1 MEDIKHWGFTNRQNM
16 DTDRRYSIDAASN
29 HIFNDLHINHNIYP
43 CALGSFTDCLA
54 GRMLNGT
61 SVLKGRSHCD
71 ACGHVLG
78 VLDLVPLFSRLC
90 LRGRCRYC
98 GAKIPAEAF
107 WTEFVSGIACCLI
120 MYRYDVSVLA
130 LRGILLWM
138 VLLCLTLTDL
148 HAWIIPDRLQI
159 AGILIF
165 FGTALGLPE
174 PGRQMLRGVLTGA
187 GLAVSMLA
195 LSLLFDRLT
204 GKESL
209 GGGDVKLFFVTGL
222 YMRSAWEV
230 LFFLILSC
238 VLGIAGSVIGRREKI
253 PFGPAIAAACF
264 CMLLYGDI
272 WTQWYTGLF

>member
-1 MEDIKHWGFTNRQNM
+1 MM
-16 DTDRRYSIDAASN
+16 
-29 HIFNDLHINHNIYP
+29 LHQTTFLTIYILMITFILG

-107 WTEFVSGIACCLI
+107 WTELVSGIACCLI

-130 LRGILLWM
+130 LRGI
-138 VLLCLTLTDL
+138 
-148 HAWIIPDRLQI
+148 
-159 AGILIF
+159 
-165 FGTALGLPE
+165 
-174 PGRQMLRGVLTGA
+174 LTGA

-238 VLGIAGSVIGRREKI
+238 VLGIAGSVIGRRKKI

>member
-1 MEDIKHWGFTNRQNM
+1 MITFILG
-16 DTDRRYSIDAASN
+16 
-29 HIFNDLHINHNIYP
+29 

-107 WTEFVSGIACCLI
+107 WTELVSGIACCLI

-174 PGRQMLRGVLTGA
+174 PGRQMLRGVMTGA

>member
-1 MEDIKHWGFTNRQNM
+1 MITFILG
-16 DTDRRYSIDAASN
+16 
-29 HIFNDLHINHNIYP
+29 

-107 WTEFVSGIACCLI
+107 WTELVSGIACCLI

-138 VLLCLTLTDL
+138 PDAHGSACVDHTGPASDSRNPDL
-148 HAWIIPDRLQI
+148 FRH
-159 AGILIF
+159 
-165 FGTALGLPE
+165 
-174 PGRQMLRGVLTGA
+174 GA
-187 GLAVSMLA
+187 GLTG
-195 LSLLFDRLT
+195 T
-204 GKESL
+204 GKT
-209 GGGDVKLFFVTGL
+209 D
-222 YMRSAWEV
+222 A
-230 LFFLILSC
+230 
-238 VLGIAGSVIGRREKI
+238 AGSSDRCRTGCQYAGT
-253 PFGPAIAAACF
+253 FPAV
-264 CMLLYGDI
+264 
-272 WTQWYTGLF
+272 

>member
-1 MEDIKHWGFTNRQNM
+1 M
-16 DTDRRYSIDAASN
+16 
-29 HIFNDLHINHNIYP
+29 LHQTTFLTIYILMITFILG

-107 WTEFVSGIACCLI
+107 WTELVSGIACCLI

-195 LSLLFDRLT
+195 LSLLLRLWKKGWMKGQT
-204 GKESL
+204 ALEVRFLAPLRPDEEVYLSDSGQEGRNAVYLRTKQEGKE
-209 GGGDVKLFFVTGL
+209 
-222 YMRSAWEV
+222 
-230 LFFLILSC
+230 ILS
-238 VLGIAGSVIGRREKI
+238 ITEK
-253 PFGPAIAAACF
+253 
-264 CMLLYGDI
+264 
-272 WTQWYTGLF
+272 

>member
-1 MEDIKHWGFTNRQNM
+1 M
-16 DTDRRYSIDAASN
+16 
-29 HIFNDLHINHNIYP
+29 LHQTTFLTIYILMITFILG

-107 WTEFVSGIACCLI
+107 WTELVSGIACCLI

-138 VLLCLTLTDL
+138 VLLCLTSACVDHTGPASDSRNPDL
-148 HAWIIPDRLQI
+148 FRH
-159 AGILIF
+159 
-165 FGTALGLPE
+165 
-174 PGRQMLRGVLTGA
+174 GA
-187 GLAVSMLA
+187 GLTG
-195 LSLLFDRLT
+195 T
-204 GKESL
+204 GKT
-209 GGGDVKLFFVTGL
+209 D
-222 YMRSAWEV
+222 A
-230 LFFLILSC
+230 
-238 VLGIAGSVIGRREKI
+238 AGSSDRCRTGCQYAGT
-253 PFGPAIAAACF
+253 FPAV
-264 CMLLYGDI
+264 
-272 WTQWYTGLF
+272 

>member
-1 MEDIKHWGFTNRQNM
+1 M
-16 DTDRRYSIDAASN
+16 
-29 HIFNDLHINHNIYP
+29 LHQTTFLTIYILMITFILG

-107 WTEFVSGIACCLI
+107 WTELVSGIACCLI

-165 FGTALGLPE
+165 FGKTDA
-174 PGRQMLRGVLTGA
+174 
-187 GLAVSMLA
+187 
-195 LSLLFDRLT
+195 
-204 GKESL
+204 
-209 GGGDVKLFFVTGL
+209 
-222 YMRSAWEV
+222 
-230 LFFLILSC
+230 
-238 VLGIAGSVIGRREKI
+238 AGSSDRCRTGCQYAGT
-253 PFGPAIAAACF
+253 FPAV
-264 CMLLYGDI
+264 
-272 WTQWYTGLF
+272 

>member
-1 MEDIKHWGFTNRQNM
+1 M
-16 DTDRRYSIDAASN
+16 
-29 HIFNDLHINHNIYP
+29 LHQTTFLTIYILMITFILG

-107 WTEFVSGIACCLI
+107 WTELVSGIACCLI

-138 VLLCLTLTDL
+138 CFMSDTHRSACVDHTGPASDSRNPDL
-148 HAWIIPDRLQI
+148 FRH
-159 AGILIF
+159 
-165 FGTALGLPE
+165 
-174 PGRQMLRGVLTGA
+174 GA
-187 GLAVSMLA
+187 GL
-195 LSLLFDRLT
+195 T
-204 GKESL
+204 GPGKT
-209 GGGDVKLFFVTGL
+209 D
-222 YMRSAWEV
+222 A
-230 LFFLILSC
+230 
-238 VLGIAGSVIGRREKI
+238 AGSSDRCRTGCQYAGT
-253 PFGPAIAAACF
+253 FPAV
-264 CMLLYGDI
+264 
-272 WTQWYTGLF
+272 

>member
-1 MEDIKHWGFTNRQNM
+1 M
-16 DTDRRYSIDAASN
+16 
-29 HIFNDLHINHNIYP
+29 LHQTTFLTIYILMITFILG

-107 WTEFVSGIACCLI
+107 WTELVSGIACCLI

-130 LRGILLWM
+130 
-138 VLLCLTLTDL
+138 
-148 HAWIIPDRLQI
+148 
-159 AGILIF
+159 
-165 FGTALGLPE
+165 
-174 PGRQMLRGVLTGA
+174 LRGVLTGA

-238 VLGIAGSVIGRREKI
+238 VLGIAGSVIGRRKKI

>member
-1 MEDIKHWGFTNRQNM
+1 MM
-16 DTDRRYSIDAASN
+16 
-29 HIFNDLHINHNIYP
+29 LHQTTFLTIYILMITFILG

-107 WTEFVSGIACCLI
+107 WTELVSGIACCLI

-130 LRGILLWM
+130 
-138 VLLCLTLTDL
+138 
-148 HAWIIPDRLQI
+148 
-159 AGILIF
+159 
-165 FGTALGLPE
+165 
-174 PGRQMLRGVLTGA
+174 LRGVLTGA

-238 VLGIAGSVIGRREKI
+238 VLGIAGSVIGRRKKI

>member
-1 MEDIKHWGFTNRQNM
+1 MM
-16 DTDRRYSIDAASN
+16 
-29 HIFNDLHINHNIYP
+29 LHQTTFLTIYILMITFILG

-107 WTEFVSGIACCLI
+107 WTELVSGIACCLI

-148 HAWIIPDRLQI
+148 HTWIIPDRLQI